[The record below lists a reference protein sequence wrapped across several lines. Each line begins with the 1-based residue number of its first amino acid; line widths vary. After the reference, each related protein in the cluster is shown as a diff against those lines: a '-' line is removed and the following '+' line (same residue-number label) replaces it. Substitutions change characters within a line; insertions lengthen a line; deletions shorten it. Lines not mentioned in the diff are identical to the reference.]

1 MNSQKLILILSCL
14 FLPFTS
20 FSQGFQ
26 ITPPKLDFDGRQLSI
41 SYDFV
46 DNCQTDLFYVWVE
59 MEKKNGETVR
69 MRSISGDVG
78 DNIKASKN
86 KQITWIP
93 EKDSIFHNEVV
104 FVEVKAEKYLSSEQ
118 LFNNF
123 RIAVINNSNIK
134 PQFGETK
141 DIGDEGDDFIFILR

>member
-1 MNSQKLILILSCL
+1 MNRQKLFLILSCL

-41 SYDFV
+41 SYDFI
-46 DNCQTDLFYVWVE
+46 DGSQSDIFYMWVE
-59 MEKKNGETVR
+59 MEKKNGEPIR

-78 DNIKASKN
+78 DNIKAGKN
-86 KQITWIP
+86 TQITWIP
-93 EKDSIFHNEVV
+93 EKDSIFLNEVV

-123 RIAVINNSNIK
+123 RIAVINNCNLK
-134 PQFGETK
+134 PQFGEIK
-141 DIGDEGDDFIFILR
+141 DIGDEGGDFIFILK